1 MGRLAELGFPI
12 AVLVVAVLAV
22 TAMPVAALV
31 PSAFGGS
38 AADGEDAEPPVEI
51 PDEHEP
57 PSIPDEAT
65 ATVDGQEFDR
75 AQEALDAAE
84 PGDEVVLE
92 GQFDEHL
99 VVETDDVTVRAS
111 ERGAV
116 VDGGGEGR
124 VLTVAGEDVTVKGL
138 WVRDSGY
145 DVGTEDAGVFVAGD
159 RATLA
164 DLYLSEIA
172 FGVWVD
178 GADEVT
184 AEDNRIEGREDVPE
198 IERGNGIHLWNT
210 EDTVVRNN
218 EITTVK
224 DGIYYSWAERV
235 VSEGNT
241 FWDSRF
247 GVHYMYSNDN
257 RLADNVAVDNDVG
270 FALMVSEGLE
280 IENNVALRNTGA
292 SGHGIFLKDVDHSE
306 IRGNDLVGN
315 ERGLFVYNSYHNA
328 IEDNLVQYNVIG
340 VHTTAGSDGQEVLGN
355 SFVDND
361 EQVLTTT
368 TEVETWNGSDGGNY
382 WSDARTAD
390 LTGDETSELRHRP
403 AGLVE
408 HIVAEQPQAAV
419 FADSPAFEA
428 VRMAEDS
435 FPVVEAPGVV
445 DHHPLT
451 EPPHDPAAYEGL
463 GQPDAEPD
471 ETEPDVTHQHDHGH
485 GDGDDHPHDDGDD
498 HPHDGG
504 DSEADEH
511 DDHGEDDH
519 ENTKNTTDNTD
530 ASGVEE
536 AHP

>member
-1 MGRLAELGFPI
+1 MSRAAELGFPV
-12 AVLVVAVLAV
+12 AVLVVVVLAV
-22 TAMPVAALV
+22 AAMPVAALV
-31 PSAFGGS
+31 PSAFGG
-38 AADGEDAEPPVEI
+38 AATAGEDAAEPPVEI
-51 PDEHEP
+51 PDEYEP
-57 PSIPDEAT
+57 PSIPDESVAT
-65 ATVDGQEFDR
+65 IDGQEFDR
-75 AQEALDAAE
+75 AQAALDAAE

-124 VLTVAGEDVTVKGL
+124 VLTVAGEDVTVEGL
-138 WVRDSGY
+138 WIRDSGY

-159 RATLA
+159 RATLT

-184 AEDNRIEGREDVPE
+184 VEDSRIEGREAVPE
-198 IERGNGIHLWNT
+198 INRGNGIHLWNT
-210 EDTVVRNN
+210 EDSVIRNN

-257 RLADNVAVDNDVG
+257 RLADNAAVDNDVG
-270 FALMVSEGLE
+270 FALMVSEGLVV
-280 IENNVALRNTGA
+280 ENNVALRNTGA
-292 SGHGIFLKDVDHSE
+292 SGHGIFLKDVDDSE

-315 ERGLFVYNSYHNA
+315 ERGLFVYNAHGNL
-328 IEDNLVQYNVIG
+328 IEDNLVQYNVVG
-340 VHTTAGSDGQEVLGN
+340 VHTTAGSDGQEVVGN

-368 TEVETWNGSDGGNY
+368 TEVEIWNGSEGGNY

-390 LTGDETSELRHRP
+390 LTGDGASELRHRP

-408 HIVAEQPQAAV
+408 HIVSEQPQAAV

-428 VRMAEDS
+428 VRLAEDS
-435 FPVVEAPGVV
+435 FPIVEAPGVV

-451 EPPHDPAAYEGL
+451 EPAHDPAAYEGL

-471 ETEPDVTHQHDHGH
+471 DDPGTTHHHDHA
-485 GDGDDHPHDDGDD
+485 DDEDEHAHN
-498 HPHDGG
+498 GG
-504 DSEADEH
+504 DSEADDH
-511 DDHGEDDH
+511 DEDDH
-519 ENTKNTTDNTD
+519 EHENHGDDHANTNHTN
-530 ASGVEE
+530 E
-536 AHP
+536 AQEDRP